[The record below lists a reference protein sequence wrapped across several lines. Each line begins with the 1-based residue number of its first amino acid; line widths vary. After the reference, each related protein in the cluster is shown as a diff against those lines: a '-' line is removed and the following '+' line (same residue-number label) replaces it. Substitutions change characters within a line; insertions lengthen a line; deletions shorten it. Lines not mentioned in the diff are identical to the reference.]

1 MVKNSEDN
9 GLTDF
14 RRALVNLL
22 IKMEEFKKECG
33 NKVRELN
40 G

>member
-9 GLTDF
+9 GWTDF
-14 RRALVNLL
+14 RRESVNLL